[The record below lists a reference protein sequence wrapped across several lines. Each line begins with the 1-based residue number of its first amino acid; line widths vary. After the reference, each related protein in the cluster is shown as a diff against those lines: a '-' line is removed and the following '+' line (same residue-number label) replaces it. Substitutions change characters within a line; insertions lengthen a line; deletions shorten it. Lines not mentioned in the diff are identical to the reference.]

1 MRGKLLRFMSAFVA
15 VPILVSSVFFA
26 KDVQA
31 ASKTYADDS
40 VTHYEITKTTNEGYY
55 FEPSESGKYQ
65 AMIYFHGASSNTN
78 VCDLGNLP
86 DRLKNDMNKWIDM
99 GYCNKMVVITPA
111 ITQKEAWGITEFREF
126 VDNGHLAK
134 LVEEIKSGT
143 GIGAKVDTSLP
154 IVVAGFSQ
162 GGSEALYAAA
172 KYPDTFYNVGAFSA
186 SWCCYNGTN
195 SAWLKNSSDLAF
207 SKRTDGQFFISYG
220 ANEDAQFKAN
230 YDRYLYVTESNGQ
243 NIKNRFKSRVYSS
256 EFGPHS
262 WRVFELGTFDFLYY
276 LKNGSVP
283 DEEITV
289 SAVWGKVTLSGTT
302 TVGNTLSASCV
313 SYYTSSFKYQWY
325 RINASTGEATEISG
339 ATSASYTLTSADAG
353 YKIRCKIKDKNG
365 GVGYT
370 YKTTGVISSAQQTS
384 AITGTVTISGNE
396 IRFGYKVTATVSGS
410 NASNYKYQWKRGDS
424 AISGATSNTYTFVQD
439 DIGKQISC
447 VVTDKDG
454 KYTGSISSAKTAAV
468 KKAYGPAA
476 PAATGV
482 DCSAVGAKDGK
493 IQNVNTKMEY
503 AVGSQDAAYT
513 ACAGTEITGLG
524 KETYFVRYK
533 ETATTYAGAITIV
546 SIKEKTPTTKQISNA
561 TISAIADQTY
571 TGSAITPAVTVKDG
585 SSTLVK
591 DTDYTVSYSNN
602 VNAGTAT
609 VTITGKGNYTGTKTA
624 NFKIVKPSD
633 PVKTGWQ
640 NKGGKW
646 YLYNE
651 SGKKVT
657 GFADVEGKTYYMDA
671 NGVMQ
676 TRWVE
681 VEGNWY
687 YFNNSG
693 VMQKGWQQIGGAWY
707 YLDRS
712 NGAMATGWLDDGGWY
727 YLSDSG
733 AMLTGWQE
741 IGGKWYYLASTGV
754 MQTGWIKSGDAWYYL
769 GSSGAMMTGWQK
781 IDGDWYYLTSSGAMA
796 TKWQEIGGKWYWL
809 GTNGVMVYSTSI
821 EYGGKTYNFDKDGVC
836 TNP

>member
-1 MRGKLLRFMSAFVA
+1 M
-15 VPILVSSVFFA
+15 
-26 KDVQA
+26 
-31 ASKTYADDS
+31 
-40 VTHYEITKTTNEGYY
+40 
-55 FEPSESGKYQ
+55 
-65 AMIYFHGASSNTN
+65 
-78 VCDLGNLP
+78 
-86 DRLKNDMNKWIDM
+86 
-99 GYCNKMVVITPA
+99 
-111 ITQKEAWGITEFREF
+111 
-126 VDNGHLAK
+126 
-134 LVEEIKSGT
+134 
-143 GIGAKVDTSLP
+143 
-154 IVVAGFSQ
+154 
-162 GGSEALYAAA
+162 
-172 KYPDTFYNVGAFSA
+172 
-186 SWCCYNGTN
+186 
-195 SAWLKNSSDLAF
+195 
-207 SKRTDGQFFISYG
+207 
-220 ANEDAQFKAN
+220 
-230 YDRYLYVTESNGQ
+230 
-243 NIKNRFKSRVYSS
+243 
-256 EFGPHS
+256 
-262 WRVFELGTFDFLYY
+262 
-276 LKNGSVP
+276 
-283 DEEITV
+283 
-289 SAVWGKVTLSGTT
+289 
-302 TVGNTLSASCV
+302 
-313 SYYTSSFKYQWY
+313 
-325 RINASTGEATEISG
+325 
-339 ATSASYTLTSADAG
+339 
-353 YKIRCKIKDKNG
+353 
-365 GVGYT
+365 
-370 YKTTGVISSAQQTS
+370 
-384 AITGTVTISGNE
+384 
-396 IRFGYKVTATVSGS
+396 
-410 NASNYKYQWKRGDS
+410 
-424 AISGATSNTYTFVQD
+424 
-439 DIGKQISC
+439 
-447 VVTDKDG
+447 VTDKDG

-640 NKGGKW
+640 NEGGKW

-796 TKWQEIGGKWYWL
+796 TKWQEIGGKWYWF